1 MSKNKGNIKRELDD
15 FSQTKEKI
23 LLADK
28 INIIMAA
35 LTFGTLVFAMLTLG
49 EMVKERNTTYEPSIL
64 INPTEYSFEWNED
77 GVEDWLNFS
86 CAPKDEQSIN
96 YQEGVIYGSVNIP
109 ITVLYEGELEK
120 LSTINVGVGTA
131 RDVVF
136 EWSEHNLDDLN
147 EFLIQCDESKKEFFK
162 IDQSA
167 TFSYEQGLLITN
179 PVKSSRLMYML
190 ANAQETYNISL
201 PSIYSVLIHEIIK
214 TNNHNNDI
222 PPLLLTARYFDV
234 QGRAKREA
242 FLIYITQ
249 VLYQQETSGEGKAKY
264 QLVPAISKS

>member
-1 MSKNKGNIKRELDD
+1 MSKYKRQIKKV
-15 FSQTKEKI
+15 FFGFWKTIGKI
-23 LLADK
+23 SLADK
-28 INIIMAA
+28 IDIVMAV
-35 LTFGTLVFAMLTLG
+35 LTFGTLIFAILTLV
-49 EMVKERNTTYEPSIL
+49 EMVKERNATYEPSIL
-64 INPTEYSFEWNED
+64 INPTEYSFTWNEE
-77 GVEDWLNFS
+77 GVEDWLEFS
-86 CAPKDEQSIN
+86 STPKDEQTIN
-96 YQEGVIYGSVNIP
+96 SKDGVIYGNVSIP

-147 EFLIQCDESKKEFFK
+147 EFLIRCDESKKDFFK

-167 TFSYEQGLLITN
+167 TFSYEQGLLVTN
-179 PVKSSRLMYML
+179 TVKSSRLMYML
-190 ANAQETYNISL
+190 ANAQETYNINL

-234 QGRAKREA
+234 QGQEKNEV
-242 FLIYITQ
+242 FLIIIDI
-249 VLYQQETSGEGKAKY
+249 VLYEQDISGAGIAKY
-264 QLVPAISKS
+264 KLIPAISKS